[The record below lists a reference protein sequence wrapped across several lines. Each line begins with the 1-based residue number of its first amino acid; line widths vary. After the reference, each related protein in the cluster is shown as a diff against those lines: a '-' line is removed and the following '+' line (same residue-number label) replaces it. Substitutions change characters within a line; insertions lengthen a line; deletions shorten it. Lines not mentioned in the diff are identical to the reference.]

1 MDEKKS
7 RADFYIF
14 GLAGWSGLVWG
25 DLLRF
30 GMIWNDLGQ
39 LRWKPGLG
47 SPWGGPQ
54 PEPKIEDFKCK
65 FDLKWTRKS
74 PGLIFTF
81 LAWLAGLGQSA
92 VI

>member
-30 GMIWNDLGQ
+30 GTIWNDLGQ

-47 SPWGGPQ
+47 SLWG
-54 PEPKIEDFKCK
+54 
-65 FDLKWTRKS
+65 
-74 PGLIFTF
+74 
-81 LAWLAGLGQSA
+81 
-92 VI
+92 

>member
-1 MDEKKS
+1 MDENKS

-30 GMIWNDLGQ
+30 EMIWNDLGQ

-47 SPWGGPQ
+47 SQWDPSRSQ
-54 PEPKIEDFKCK
+54 KLKI
-65 FDLKWTRKS
+65 LNVNLT
-74 PGLIFTF
+74 
-81 LAWLAGLGQSA
+81 
-92 VI
+92 